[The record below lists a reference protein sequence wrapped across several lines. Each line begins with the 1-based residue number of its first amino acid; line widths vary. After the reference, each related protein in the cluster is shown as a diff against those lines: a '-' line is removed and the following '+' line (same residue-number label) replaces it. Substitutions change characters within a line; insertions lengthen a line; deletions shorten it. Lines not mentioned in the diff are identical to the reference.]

1 MRQRCDVFLL
11 VMCGFYWPFLVIV
24 IAIAIALMSC
34 VRVLLQ
40 LQFEEEENLAKQQED
55 TLRTNLKKYEL
66 MESVNIDRSLH
77 KLTNHYGIKYR
88 DD

>member
-1 MRQRCDVFLL
+1 MGFLL
-11 VMCGFYWPFLVIV
+11 AFCHNRDCNWRLRVMF
-24 IAIAIALMSC
+24 M
-34 VRVLLQ
+34 LLQ

-55 TLRTNLKKYEL
+55 TLRTNFKKYEL
-66 MESVNIDRSLH
+66 MENVNIDRSLH